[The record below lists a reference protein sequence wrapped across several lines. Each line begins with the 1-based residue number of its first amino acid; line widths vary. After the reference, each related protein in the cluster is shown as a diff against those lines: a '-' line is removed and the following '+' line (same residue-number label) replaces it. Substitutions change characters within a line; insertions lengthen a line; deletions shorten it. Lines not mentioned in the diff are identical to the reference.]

1 MTPSKPPDVLR
12 RLRRN
17 IQLCA
22 NEIKD
27 DVSSLKRRLTDIENQ
42 AATTQCPKK
51 QPKRLNRAA
60 HADESIPNPQTIEER
75 TREKGRQ
82 FLIEEALFLVNT
94 DVFTVD
100 EDEDFDVSEEFASDK
115 NKIQGQLR
123 QVLKYLPDDV
133 KHLRTKGLISGAFT
147 DGMSSQCS
155 STSNRLRGASLAKIV
170 DEIKPFETSS
180 GRLNAFAKFIGHQP
194 RTETSEPFYSK
205 LDVPV
210 LYDGWHGKKDLNR
223 LFRNPILL
231 KIHACIICGP
241 NGADGL
247 FDGTSKRLTAK
258 TVECMYKIRG
268 TTPGVIA
275 NAAYLAIWLH
285 SADTQLVEVGDETAI
300 NYRERHTYYLQR
312 ILDGLANDKAWAV
325 SLFTHWDH
333 ILFPDADKPRE
344 SVGSAGN
351 RCLEADEDDEDF
363 FGSAAPVE
371 HPPTPTRPAT
381 SPPPTPQDST
391 PQNSSPTAPANLRRS
406 PSPTVPILT
415 PSASHRRG
423 DRGRAFSESPAPT
436 PSTSNNARARSYP
449 YRPPATPRLRLTT
462 EAGEGGV
469 STVINYSNTTSC
481 IQC

>member
-1 MTPSKPPDVLR
+1 MTLSKPPDVLR
-12 RLRRN
+12 RVH
-17 IQLCA
+17 
-22 NEIKD
+22 

-42 AATTQCPKK
+42 AATTQRPK
-51 QPKRLNRAA
+51 QRKRLNRAA

-82 FLIEEALFLVNT
+82 FLIEEALFLVDT

-123 QVLKYLPDDV
+123 Q
-133 KHLRTKGLISGAFT
+133 FT
-147 DGMSSQCS
+147 DGMSSQRS

-170 DEIKPFETSS
+170 DDIKPFETSS
-180 GRLNAFAKFIGHQP
+180 GRFNAFAKFIGHQP
-194 RTETSEPFYSK
+194 GTETSEPFYSK

-231 KIHACIICGP
+231 KIHACIIRGP

-247 FDGTSKRLTAK
+247 FDGKSKRPTAK
-258 TVECMYKIRG
+258 TVERMYKIRC
-268 TTPGVIA
+268 TTPGAIA
-275 NAAYLAIWLH
+275 NAACLAIWLH

-300 NYRERHTYYLQR
+300 NYRERHMYYLQR

-333 ILFPDADKPRE
+333 ILFPDADKPHE
-344 SVGSAGN
+344 SVGSTRN
-351 RCLEADEDDEDF
+351 RRLEADEDDEDF
-363 FGSAAPVE
+363 FGSAA
-371 HPPTPTRPAT
+371 PTRPAT

-391 PQNSSPTAPANLRRS
+391 PQNSSPTAPANPRRS

-415 PSASHRRG
+415 QSASHRRS
-423 DRGRAFSESPAPT
+423 DRGRASSESPAPT
-436 PSTSNNARARSYP
+436 PSTSNNAPVPNDRPQLPVPSTSNPAPAPNNNTPAPTIRP
-449 YRPPATPRLRLTT
+449 RPQRQGKAVYRR
-462 EAGEGGV
+462 
-469 STVINYSNTTSC
+469 
-481 IQC
+481 

>member
-27 DVSSLKRRLTDIENQ
+27 DVSSLKRRLTDTENQ
-42 AATTQCPKK
+42 AATTQRPKK
-51 QPKRLNRAA
+51 QRKRLNRAA

-82 FLIEEALFLVNT
+82 FLIEEALFLVDT

-115 NKIQGQLR
+115 NKIQGQLP

-133 KHLRTKGLISGAFT
+133 KHLRTKGLYIGRGACHFLNIYMLLPHNCQFT
-147 DGMSSQCS
+147 DGMSSQRS

-170 DEIKPFETSS
+170 DDIKPFETSS
-180 GRLNAFAKFIGHQP
+180 GCFNAFAKFIGHQP
-194 RTETSEPFYSK
+194 GTEISEPFYSK

-231 KIHACIICGP
+231 KIHACIIRGP

-247 FDGTSKRLTAK
+247 FDGKSKRPTAK
-258 TVECMYKIRG
+258 TVERMYKIRC
-268 TTPGVIA
+268 TTPGAIA
-275 NAAYLAIWLH
+275 NAACHAIWLH

-300 NYRERHTYYLQR
+300 NYLQR
-312 ILDGLANDKAWAV
+312 ILDGLASDKAWAV

-333 ILFPDADKPRE
+333 ILFPDADKPHE

-351 RCLEADEDDEDF
+351 RRLEA
-363 FGSAAPVE
+363 
-371 HPPTPTRPAT
+371 
-381 SPPPTPQDST
+381 
-391 PQNSSPTAPANLRRS
+391 
-406 PSPTVPILT
+406 
-415 PSASHRRG
+415 
-423 DRGRAFSESPAPT
+423 
-436 PSTSNNARARSYP
+436 
-449 YRPPATPRLRLTT
+449 
-462 EAGEGGV
+462 
-469 STVINYSNTTSC
+469 
-481 IQC
+481 